1 MLPMTGSPS
10 TSPPRAEALNPL
22 TSSQSTNMTM
32 DSLDPVRT
40 ALIAIDALRLM
51 AATVG
56 VVLGNDEI
64 IAALGGARP

>member
-1 MLPMTGSPS
+1 
-10 TSPPRAEALNPL
+10 
-22 TSSQSTNMTM
+22 MTM